1 MTDGNGRQGQHQH
14 QHQDQH
20 GKQRRM
26 PQPTPRTAPRAR
38 LALICTLVV
47 VAVLG
52 AATATPWTFSTPR
65 LPTVEISQAPQSQ
78 PAPSGTP
85 EAPPAQQPDP
95 ADNRWVVLVLVTL
108 VGLLIAVLLTLAVRK
123 LLSIRREPTDLDP
136 DNLAAGTTT
145 DTLGDDIDLPELQ
158 DAVTRALRHLEGHA
172 RPRDAVVAAWVA
184 LEEAAERAGTRR
196 DPAQT
201 PTEFT
206 STVLAATPAPPDAV
220 TRLRTLYQRARF
232 TDRPIDTTTVAQAR
246 TALADIARTLD
257 VDGPGVDRPD
267 AEQTGPGEEPGPR

>member
-1 MTDGNGRQGQHQH
+1 
-14 QHQDQH
+14 
-20 GKQRRM
+20 M

-38 LALICTLVV
+38 LALICLLVV

-52 AATATPWTFSTPR
+52 AATATPWTTGTPR
-65 LPTVEISQAPQSQ
+65 LPTVEISQAPPSQ
-78 PAPSGTP
+78 PVASGTP
-85 EAPPAQQPDP
+85 EAPPGQRTES
-95 ADNRWVVLVLVTL
+95 ADNRWIVLVLVTL

-123 LLSIRREPTDLDP
+123 LLDIRREPTDTDP
-136 DNLAAGTTT
+136 DTLAAGTST
-145 DTLGDDIDLPELQ
+145 DILGDDIDLPELQ
-158 DAVTRALRHLEGHA
+158 DAVTRALAHLEGHA

-206 STVLAATPAPPDAV
+206 STVLAATPAPPDA
-220 TRLRTLYQRARF
+220 TARLRTLYQRARF
-232 TDRPIDTTTVAQAR
+232 TDRPVDTTAVTQAR

-257 VDGPGVDRPD
+257 VDRSGTDRSGTDRPD
-267 AEQTGPGEEPGPR
+267 AEPGEEPRGR